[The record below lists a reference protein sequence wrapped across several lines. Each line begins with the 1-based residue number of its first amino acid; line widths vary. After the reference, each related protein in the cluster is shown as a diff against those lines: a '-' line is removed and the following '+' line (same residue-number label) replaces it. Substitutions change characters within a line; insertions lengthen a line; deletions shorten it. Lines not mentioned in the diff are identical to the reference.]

1 MDSAADRMIDLCYEA
16 IKAGFPETEA
26 GEALIVEAE
35 KVAPEGYNARLLA
48 ELAAKRRK

>member
-1 MDSAADRMIDLCYEA
+1 MDAHSRMVDHVFEA
-16 IKAGFPETEA
+16 LKAGFPETEA

-35 KVAPEGYNARLLA
+35 KVAPDGYNARLLA